1 VRNPLTDL
9 QDVESK
15 IPAPSGKHLSVKT
28 ISADE
33 TLATISGRPFLPPCY
48 SHCMEWRTLT
58 LDEWKPVSRPVA
70 LVAIAFYLLFLLYSA
85 NNRSGFLF
93 LDLANLMIHE
103 AGHPLFGILGGGAET
118 GFGHTLMVL
127 GGTLFELIVPLAC
140 VAYFFFRRES
150 TGTAFCAFWFF
161 ENFLYIGTYMA
172 DARTSALLLVGSGD
186 SDWEVLFTQWNLM
199 LHDTQIAQAT
209 RTLGWLGMI
218 ASAAWFAY
226 RAFGRSSGTE
236 VIAVSESQPW
246 MRS

>member
-1 VRNPLTDL
+1 
-9 QDVESK
+9 
-15 IPAPSGKHLSVKT
+15 
-28 ISADE
+28 
-33 TLATISGRPFLPPCY
+33 
-48 SHCMEWRTLT
+48 MEWRTLT
-58 LDEWKPVSRPVA
+58 LDEWKPASRPVA
-70 LVAIAFYLLFLLYSA
+70 LIAIGFYLVFLLYAAS
-85 NNRSGFLF
+85 NHSGFLF
-93 LDLANLMIHE
+93 LDNANLMIHE
-103 AGHPLFGILGGGAET
+103 AGHPFFGILGGGAET

-127 GGTLFELIVPLAC
+127 GGTLLELIVPLAC
-140 VAYFFFRRES
+140 AAYFFFRRES

-199 LHDTQIAQAT
+199 LHDTQIAHAT
-209 RTLGWLGMI
+209 RTLGWIGMLG
-218 ASAAWFAY
+218 SVSWFAY